1 MKLQEKAKRKT
12 KTFHKTRNDERS
24 LPIYRFTVIVERDED
39 GVYIA
44 RVPSLKGC
52 HTCAETWEE
61 LPMRIA
67 EAIEVCLE
75 AMKEKNVPVID
86 DLPLVGAFQ
95 VEVKK

>member
-1 MKLQEKAKRKT
+1 MTRKT
-12 KTFHKTRNDERS
+12 CNDERKLS
-24 LPIYRFTVIVERDED
+24 TYRFTVIVERDED
-39 GVYIA
+39 GIYIA

-52 HTCAETWEE
+52 HTCAEAWEE
-61 LPMRIA
+61 VPARIA

-75 AMKEKNVPVID
+75 AMMEKNSPIID

>member
-1 MKLQEKAKRKT
+1 MCPREVTGQKMRPRKQNRAKA
-12 KTFHKTRNDERS
+12 HN
-24 LPIYRFTVIVERDED
+24 LPAYRFTVIVERDED

-61 LPMRIA
+61 LPTRVA
-67 EAIEVCLE
+67 EAIEVCLA
-75 AMKEKNVPVID
+75 AMGEKNAPVID

-95 VEVKK
+95 VEVKR